1 MPARIKKNDTVK
13 VISGKD
19 AGKEG
24 RVVQV
29 YPKAGRVMIEGINR
43 VTKHKRVQQTRRGAK
58 SGGITHEESPI
69 DMSNV
74 MPICPSC
81 GQPTRTGTKFIDGK
95 AHRACRRC
103 DGEF

>member
-29 YPKAGRVMIEGINR
+29 YPKAGRVMVEGINR
-43 VTKHKRVQQTRRGAK
+43 VTKHTRVQTTRRGAQQ
-58 SGGITHEESPI
+58 GGITHEEAPI

-81 GQPTRTGTKFIDGK
+81 GQPTRVHTKFIDGK
-95 AHRACRRC
+95 ANRACRRC